1 MTMASSRLIWIDLDN
16 LVLMEDNPNEM
27 TPEEFQQ
34 LIEEMAI
41 QGPEKTM
48 PIEVCYS
55 YDGRYFVGD
64 GYHRVKAAEKLGW
77 KKIRAVLYP
86 ELTPEDMKI
95 LSFKRNRTRGTL
107 NPIKEGL
114 LFLKEQ
120 ENGLTIKKIAKKY
133 NVTED
138 YVKKRIIVARNIPRE
153 VWSKI
158 EGRLGVG
165 YWYEIARLKDPRK
178 QYWIAKKVINEGLS
192 KREVKQLVDY
202 LSLPT
207 SVEIPDFTQE
217 VLSHIS
223 SKKRKKID
231 KNHAAKVA
239 IGRFTKEVEV
249 EVVKEFFEK
258 IVFPEVANVFLK
270 NLRNILKSN
279 IFLKHLEY
287 YTIFRRKLLKSTI
300 FYKQS
305 NSLYKAT
312 ISDKEVKIDM
322 RISRNFR
329 AVHYALKILDP
340 QVQSFE
346 NVEWSYDNRW
356 FKILVKNFD
365 KLDYLQISVNAL
377 TKDELKLLEDK
388 LLSIRNLVEKRII
401 KISSK

>member
-1 MTMASSRLIWIDLDN
+1 MTNSRLIWIDLDN

-34 LIEEMAI
+34 LVEEMAI

-86 ELTPEDMKI
+86 ELTPEDMKV

-165 YWYEIARLKDPRK
+165 YWYEIARLKDPKK
-178 QYWIAKKVINEGLS
+178 QYWIAKKAINEGLS

-207 SVEIPDFTQE
+207 SVEIPDFTQDF
-217 VLSHIS
+217 LSHIS
-223 SKKRKKID
+223 PRKRKGDTSGSISLDSTVGKL
-231 KNHAAKVA
+231 K
-239 IGRFTKEVEV
+239 KEVEV
-249 EVVKEFFEK
+249 NVIKEFFEK
-258 IVFPEVANVFLK
+258 AAFLEVAEVFLSNLK
-270 NLRNILKSN
+270 NIVKSEV
-279 IFLKHLEY
+279 FLKHLEY
-287 YTIFRRKLLKSTI
+287 YIIFRRKLLKSTI
-300 FYKQS
+300 FYKRAD
-305 NSLYKAT
+305 SLYRAV
-312 ISDKEVKIDM
+312 ISDRELKIDM
-322 RISRNFR
+322 KVSKKFR

-340 QVQSFE
+340 QIQSFE
-346 NVEWSYDNRW
+346 TVNWSREGKW

-365 KLDYLQISVNAL
+365 KLDFLQIANDAL
-377 TKDELKLLEDK
+377 TEDELKLLEDK
-388 LLSIRNLVEKRII
+388 LMSIKNLVEKRVI
-401 KISSK
+401 KISNK

>member
-1 MTMASSRLIWIDLDN
+1 
-16 LVLMEDNPNEM
+16 MEDNPNEM